1 MPFTLALPK
10 LPRCCLPVA
19 VLALAARCCLAV
31 LARPAIIRYY
41 SMQLPDVSDSDDNS
55 DAVAEPGGGVLA
67 LYQPGAA
74 APPGKQ
80 QTLADA
86 TSGFMLALV
95 RNGFVTGADFK
106 KRTSRPANW
115 RS

>member
-1 MPFTLALPK
+1 MLL
-10 LPRCCLPVA
+10 A

-41 SMQLPDVSDSDDNS
+41 SMQLPDSDSDERRATTTLIT